1 MEELKSLSDI
11 ASSIC
16 TKLIEKDG
24 LFSADIF
31 LYWDEIVG
39 GYAKLCAP
47 FKLTTV
53 NGANHLFIS
62 PKNNCPILDL
72 QYSTE
77 IIKQK
82 VNTFFGNQVVN
93 SVKIYKEM

>member
-1 MEELKSLSDI
+1 MEEFKSLSNI

-16 TKLIEKDG
+16 TKLIEEDG

-39 GYAKLCAP
+39 GYAEFCSP
-47 FKLTTV
+47 FKITTV
-53 NGANHLFIS
+53 NGSNHLFIS
-62 PKNNCPILDL
+62 PKNHYSVLEL

-82 VNTFFGNQVVN
+82 INTFFGNNVIDTI
-93 SVKIYKEM
+93 KIYKEI